1 VRFELDPRKLE
12 QLAGPIPQHNPK
24 SRPYHF
30 MVALPDRPELGE
42 DAMKLADYLK
52 QSARTIESAASHQGV
67 ERADD
72 AVAAIVAAL
81 RADVPMLV
89 CGNGGSAA
97 DAMHITGELVGR
109 FLKERR
115 ALNCICLSSNPA
127 VLTAW
132 SNDYSFETVFS
143 RQVEAYGGKGGVI
156 LGIST
161 SGNSVNVIEAFKVAR
176 GMGMTTIALT
186 GEGGGKMAAVADILI
201 DVPSRS
207 TPMIQQ
213 VHICLYHYVC
223 EQVELA
229 LAGCA

>member
-1 VRFELDPRKLE
+1 
-12 QLAGPIPQHNPK
+12 
-24 SRPYHF
+24 
-30 MVALPDRPELGE
+30 
-42 DAMKLADYLK
+42 MKLADYLK
-52 QSARTIESAASHQGV
+52 QSARTIESAACHQGV

-89 CGNGGSAA
+89 CGNGGSAS

-143 RQVEAYGGKGGVI
+143 RQVEAYGARGGVI

-161 SGNSVNVIEAFKVAR
+161 SGNSANVIEAFRVAR
-176 GMGMTTIALT
+176 GIGMTTIALT
-186 GEGGGKMAAVADILI
+186 GEGGGKIADVADILI

-229 LAGCA
+229 LTGSA